1 MFKKDNLEI
10 SSGKVDTIIGKDT
23 FFKGSINGKGLIRID
38 GGAEGSISNKGDVI
52 IGENGKV
59 SVELKARNITI
70 AGKYEGTL
78 EAEGKLEL
86 KKTATAVGTFKANKL
101 LIEQGAVMTGNMEMK
116 LTEETGAAAGNGKRE
131 WSYKSSGSEPAEKES
146 ASGTLTEAQKAEKA

>member
-1 MFKKDNLEI
+1 LFKKDNFET
-10 SSGKVDTIIGKDT
+10 SSNKVDTIIGKDT
-23 FFKGSINGKGLIRID
+23 YFKGSIDGKGLIRID
-38 GGAEGSISNKGDVI
+38 GGAEGSISNKGDII

-70 AGKYEGTL
+70 AGHYEGTL

-86 KKTATAVGTFKANKL
+86 KKTATAVGTFKVNKL

-116 LTEETGAAAGNGKRE
+116 LKEESGTAAGKGE
-131 WSYKSSGSEPAEKES
+131 WSHKPAEPGPAEKDRIV
-146 ASGTLTEAQKAEKA
+146 GNFAETPRVEKT